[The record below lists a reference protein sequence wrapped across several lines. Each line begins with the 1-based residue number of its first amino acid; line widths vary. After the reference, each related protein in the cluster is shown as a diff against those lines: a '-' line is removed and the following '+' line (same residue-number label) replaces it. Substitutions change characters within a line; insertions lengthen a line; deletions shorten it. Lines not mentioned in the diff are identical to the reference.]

1 MSTTENMSRIDL
13 VAKLKTILDLYQN
26 TQQVQE
32 QMDNFQPEDHY
43 VRKVKVPQF
52 PGTFRSEE
60 EREAWRDKL
69 DHLDDDAIETA
80 EQVHRKFYAPK
91 EPEKPRLKEFQKIN
105 DKELQNK
112 QSQFGCLSQVAAG
125 IAGFFV
131 LGALLNLNDEYGA
144 LPTILIIAAIAVA
157 AFFFFKSKAKAAKA
171 AEDIQNANALL
182 AHNRQ
187 QEEIM
192 AEYNEKMK
200 VYQKETAAYEVA
212 LQDFLAAYALW
223 LKDYIASEQEE
234 ERIADQLE
242 EERQAEVRK
251 IYEEKMLP
259 AKAALNK
266 ANDLVSEE
274 YLPVLNILIKLIES
288 SRADDLKEAINLY
301 EDLVYRE
308 RQLQLQREQEEQ
320 RQREE
325 EQRRQDEERRHR
337 EEMKFRKDQER
348 QRQYEEEQR
357 RQDEERRHREE
368 TKFREDQERQRRH
381 DEEQRRREQLNRA
394 REEREQKA
402 AQWNAANA
410 QCRACAYAATCDMK
424 IHNRTP
430 NCTGFRPR

>member
-1 MSTTENMSRIDL
+1 
-13 VAKLKTILDLYQN
+13 
-26 TQQVQE
+26 
-32 QMDNFQPEDHY
+32 
-43 VRKVKVPQF
+43 
-52 PGTFRSEE
+52 
-60 EREAWRDKL
+60 
-69 DHLDDDAIETA
+69 LDDDAIEIA